1 MHDHCGNAS
10 INRDLVF
17 EAVAVTT
24 SVKTFN
30 LPASIKF
37 SIVVIPLSFTK
48 KSVFDLLAV
57 MIVVGLRKHFI
68 ALRMEKRVANFSL
81 NLMSSCMVRMMI
93 PS

>member
-1 MHDHCGNAS
+1 M
-10 INRDLVF
+10 
-17 EAVAVTT
+17 
-24 SVKTFN
+24 SVYDDFRKGH
-30 LPASIKF
+30 IKF
-37 SIVVIPLSFTK
+37 VMDQRISCTVSFTK
-48 KSVFDLLAV
+48 KSVSDLLAV